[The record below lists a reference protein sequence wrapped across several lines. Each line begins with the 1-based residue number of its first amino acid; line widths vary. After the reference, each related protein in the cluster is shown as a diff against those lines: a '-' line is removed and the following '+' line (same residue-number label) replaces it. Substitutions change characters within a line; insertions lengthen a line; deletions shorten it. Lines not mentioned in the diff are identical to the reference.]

1 MLLYSYS
8 MNNINPNFTNPE
20 CYEPQ
25 SESFIEN
32 NLDSSG
38 TNFTT
43 SSSDSTRTQFFG
55 IPLVSTTTAD
65 SQIKSDAV
73 VNHSYQTSTND
84 ASILQQQA
92 AADATSISSLSTNP
106 LVNSLLYLRHDKPVS
121 DFLYQLIKML
131 AENKFSEIIE
141 WKDAQIYVHD
151 PPRLAKEV
159 LHKYFRHSNFS
170 SFQRQLNYFGFRKKA
185 GKSKMSPCR
194 YTNENTTSDLQ
205 SLFLIKR
212 KNKTS
217 STTSGSTAQKSP
229 KSGKSIPKAEPIA
242 AEPIRITQGVE
253 AVCQSSGCDASTSV
267 AFPNGNGLSTTSGP
281 SSPKMNGDSV
291 VQSLNQ
297 PLSIPNPLL
306 GSNNINKPTVSF
318 SSSGSGSGSAHSQ
331 NNNNNNN
338 NNFDKTTPK
347 ARCRELSLS
356 ATNAM
361 NEAMQLATTNTNDFF
376 DSKAHMFLDVNQ
388 WDEVAREEQLNFV
401 ADHYVPSSSN
411 KDQLNNFSSQSNDL
425 MNNRNTTNNTT
436 QPLSINTNTSVSTG
450 NNNGSTMN
458 NRCDSFLVGLAMI
471 PQPSS
476 TPTETRTNSKIDN
489 FFS

>member
-1 MLLYSYS
+1 
-8 MNNINPNFTNPE
+8 
-20 CYEPQ
+20 
-25 SESFIEN
+25 
-32 NLDSSG
+32 
-38 TNFTT
+38 
-43 SSSDSTRTQFFG
+43 
-55 IPLVSTTTAD
+55 
-65 SQIKSDAV
+65 
-73 VNHSYQTSTND
+73 
-84 ASILQQQA
+84 
-92 AADATSISSLSTNP
+92 
-106 LVNSLLYLRHDKPVS
+106 
-121 DFLYQLIKML
+121 ML
-131 AENKFSEIIE
+131 AENKFTEIIE
-141 WKDAQIYVHD
+141 WKDGQIYVHD

-217 STTSGSTAQKSP
+217 SATSGATAQKSP
-229 KSGKSIPKAEPIA
+229 KSGKSISKAEPSI
-242 AEPIRITQGVE
+242 AEPIRSNQAVE
-253 AVCQSSGCDASTSV
+253 VVCQSSGCDASTSV

-281 SSPKMNGDSV
+281 SSPKINGNSV

-306 GSNNINKPTVSF
+306 VSNNINKSTVSF

-331 NNNNNNN
+331 NNNS
-338 NNFDKTTPK
+338 NNFDKSTPK

-376 DSKAHMFLDVNQ
+376 DSKAHMFLDVNR

-411 KDQLNNFSSQSNDL
+411 KNQLNNFSSAQGSNDL
-425 MNNRNTTNNTT
+425 MNNRNTTNSTT
-436 QPLSINTNTSVSTG
+436 QPSSRNTNTSVSTTG

-476 TPTETRTNSKIDN
+476 TSTETRTNSKIDI
-489 FFS
+489 FFHDINNDQV

>member
-1 MLLYSYS
+1 
-8 MNNINPNFTNPE
+8 MNNINPNFTNSE

-25 SESFIEN
+25 SESFIDN

-38 TNFTT
+38 TNFTS

-55 IPLVSTTTAD
+55 IPLVSTTTPD

-73 VNHSYQTSTND
+73 VNHSNQTSTNE
-84 ASILQQQA
+84 ASILQQQVT
-92 AADATSISSLSTNP
+92 ADATSISSLSTNP

-217 STTSGSTAQKSP
+217 STTSGATAQKSP
-229 KSGKSIPKAEPIA
+229 KSEKSLSKAEHT
-242 AEPIRITQGVE
+242 AELIRSNQAIE
-253 AVCQSSGCDASTSV
+253 AVCRTSGCDVSTSV
-267 AFPNGNGLSTTSGP
+267 AFPNGSASSTTSGP
-281 SSPKMNGDSV
+281 SSPKINGNSV

-297 PLSIPNPLL
+297 SLSIPNPLL
-306 GSNNINKPTVSF
+306 GSNNINKSTVSF

-331 NNNNNNN
+331 NNN
-338 NNFDKTTPK
+338 FDKSTPK

-401 ADHYVPSSSN
+401 ADHYVPSSN
-411 KDQLNNFSSQSNDL
+411 KNQLNFSDQSNNL
-425 MNNRNTTNNTT
+425 MNNTNTTNNT
-436 QPLSINTNTSVSTG
+436 QPLSSNTNTSVSTG
-450 NNNGSTMN
+450 NNNGSMN

-476 TPTETRTNSKIDN
+476 TSTETRTNSKIDN
-489 FFS
+489 FFHDINSDQVQDQQSR